1 MTEERLKAAFDDSFV
16 AQIFLSPEG
25 RVTEANHQ
33 ACRILELSHESLLG
47 LRHEDLTDD
56 EGVGMLEGLAEHF
69 ETNNIQNWQT
79 ELRYKSGVWA
89 AVNVSAVK
97 RDRKVVALLL
107 QLQDITAQ
115 KKAEEGLQRN
125 NEDLEQ
131 FVHIA
136 THDLR
141 EPLVAIAGFADLVRQ
156 RYGAAI
162 GEEGVAFIN
171 QVIESAQVMEKKIDD
186 LLAFSKAG
194 RMTTTGTFPLGA
206 AIEEARR
213 SLVRRIEEGA
223 ATLEVPND
231 LPVVQG
237 DRGMI
242 AQVFQNLFSNSIKYR
257 GEQPPRI
264 SVKAERE
271 GDHWLISVR
280 DNGLGFNM
288 EHKDRIF
295 GVFQRL
301 YTIEQYPGTG
311 IGLAIAKKIID
322 RHGGRIWTASV
333 PNQGSTFFFTL
344 PAVTTP

>member
-1 MTEERLKAAFDDSFV
+1 MSVEKLRAAFDDSFI
-16 AQIFLSPEG
+16 AQILISSDG
-25 RVTEANHQ
+25 RILEANHQ
-33 ACRILELSHESLLG
+33 ACRILNVPHEEILTL
-47 LRHEDLTDD
+47 HHADLTDD
-56 EGVGMLEGLAEHF
+56 EGVGMLEGLVEHF
-69 ETNNIQNWQT
+69 QTHNIQNWQT
-79 ELRYKSGVWA
+79 ELHYKSGMWA

-97 RDRKVVALLL
+97 KDKRVVALLL
-107 QLQDITAQ
+107 QLQDISAQ
-115 KKAEEGLQRN
+115 RKAEEGLQRN

-141 EPLVAIAGFADLVRQ
+141 EPLVAVAGFADLVRK
-156 RYGAAI
+156 RYGEVL
-162 GEEGVAFIN
+162 GDGGLAFIN

-194 RMTTTGTFPLGA
+194 RMVTRGTFPLGA
-206 AIEEARR
+206 AVEEARR
-213 SLVRRIEEGA
+213 SLVRRIEEGS
-223 ATLEVPND
+223 ATFEVPGD

-264 SVKAERE
+264 TVKAEPE
-271 GDHWLISVR
+271 GDRWLIKVE

-295 GVFQRL
+295 GVFKRL
-301 YTIEQYPGTG
+301 YTVEQYPGTG
-311 IGLAIAKKIID
+311 IGLAIAKKIVD
-322 RHGGRIWTASV
+322 RHGGRIWTTST

-344 PAVTTP
+344 PAVTTS

>member
-1 MTEERLKAAFDDSFV
+1 MERLRAAFDDSFV
-16 AQIFLSPEG
+16 AQLI
-25 RVTEANHQ
+25 VTPDGKIQDANRQ
-33 ACRILELSHESLLG
+33 ACRVLEHSREEIVTLQHA
-47 LRHEDLTDD
+47 DLTDD
-56 EGVGMLEGLAEHF
+56 EGVDMFEGLVEHF
-69 ETNNIQNWQT
+69 ENNNIQNWQT
-79 ELRYKSGVWA
+79 ELRYKSGMWA
-89 AVNVSAVK
+89 TVNVSAVR
-97 RDRKVVALLL
+97 RDKKVTALLL
-107 QLQDITAQ
+107 QLQDITTQ
-115 KKAEEGLQRN
+115 KKVEENLQRN

-141 EPLVAIAGFADLVRQ
+141 EPLVAVAGFADLVRK
-156 RYGAAI
+156 RYGAVL
-162 GEEGVAFIN
+162 GEEGLGFIN

-213 SLVRRIEEGA
+213 SLVRRIEEGS
-223 ATLEVPND
+223 ATFSIPND

-237 DRGMI
+237 DRSMI

-264 SVKAERE
+264 SVEAEHQ
-271 GDHWLISVR
+271 GDFWLIKVR
-280 DNGLGFNM
+280 DNGIGFNM

-311 IGLAIAKKIID
+311 IGLAIAKKIVD
-322 RHGGRIWTASV
+322 RHGGRIWTASE
-333 PNQGSTFFFTL
+333 PNKGSTFFFTL

>member
-1 MTEERLKAAFDDSFV
+1 MDKLRATFDDSFV
-16 AQIFLSPEG
+16 AQILISAEG
-25 RVTEANHQ
+25 RILEANHQ
-33 ACRILELSHESLLG
+33 ACRTLDVSHEEILK
-47 LRHEDLTDD
+47 LRHGDLTDD
-56 EGVGMLEGLAEHF
+56 EGVGMLEGLVEHF
-69 ETNNIQNWQT
+69 ETHNIQNWQT
-79 ELRYKSGVWA
+79 ELRYKSGMWA
-89 AVNVSAVK
+89 AVNVSAVR
-97 RDRKVVALLL
+97 RDKKVTALLL
-107 QLQDITAQ
+107 QLQDITPQ

-141 EPLVAIAGFADLVRQ
+141 EPLVAVAGFADLVRK
-156 RYGAAI
+156 RYGDVL
-162 GEEGVAFIN
+162 GVEGLSFIN

-194 RMTTTGTFPLGA
+194 RMTTSGTFPLGA

-223 ATLEVPND
+223 ATFEVPND

-264 SVKAERE
+264 IVQAALE
-271 GDHWLISVR
+271 GDSWLIRVS
-280 DNGLGFNM
+280 DNGIGFNM
-288 EHKDRIF
+288 KHKDRIF

-301 YTIEQYPGTG
+301 YTVEQYPGTG
-311 IGLAIAKKIID
+311 IGLAIAKKIVD
-322 RHGGRIWTASV
+322 RHGGRIWTLSE

-344 PAVTTP
+344 PAVPTP

>member
-1 MTEERLKAAFDDSFV
+1 MERLRAAFNDSFI
-16 AQIFLSPEG
+16 AQIIISADGKVL
-25 RVTEANHQ
+25 EANHQ
-33 ACRILELSHESLLG
+33 ACRTLDVSHEEILT
-47 LRHEDLTDD
+47 LRHADLTDD
-56 EGVGMLEGLAEHF
+56 EGVGMLEGLVEHF
-69 ETNNIQNWQT
+69 ETHNIQNWQT
-79 ELRYKSGVWA
+79 ELRYKSGMWA

-97 RDRKVVALLL
+97 RDKKVTALLL
-107 QLQDITAQ
+107 QLQDISPQ
-115 KKAEEGLQRN
+115 KKAEEGLHRN

-141 EPLVAIAGFADLVRQ
+141 EPLVAVAGFADLVRK
-156 RYGAAI
+156 RYGEVL
-162 GEEGVAFIN
+162 GDEGLAFIN

-194 RMTTTGTFPLGA
+194 RMTTSGTFPLGA
-206 AIEEARR
+206 AVEEARR
-213 SLVRRIEEGA
+213 SLVRRIEEGSA
-223 ATLEVPND
+223 VLDVPSD

-264 SVKAERE
+264 SVQAELE
-271 GDHWLISVR
+271 DDFWLIRVS
-280 DNGLGFNM
+280 DNGIGFDM
-288 EHKDRIF
+288 KHKDRIF
-295 GVFQRL
+295 GVFKRL
-301 YTIEQYPGTG
+301 YTVEQYPGTG
-311 IGLAIAKKIID
+311 IGLAIAKKIVD
-322 RHGGRIWTASV
+322 RHGGRIWTLSE